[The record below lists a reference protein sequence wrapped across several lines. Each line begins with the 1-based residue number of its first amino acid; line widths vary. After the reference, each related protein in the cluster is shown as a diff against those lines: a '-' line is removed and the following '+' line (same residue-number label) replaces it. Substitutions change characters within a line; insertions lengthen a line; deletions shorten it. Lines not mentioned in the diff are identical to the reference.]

1 MTLREVC
8 DSIVEECLA
17 LRPTESL
24 LIVGAHQG
32 RPHHHALLWE
42 ASERRG
48 ARALHLAVPP
58 PTAPAGVPAS
68 VIGAAMSGA
77 SAVVLGTPWIFPHDL
92 RRQALTAGARVLSL
106 CTVTDEMLLR
116 AAAGQHERLAR
127 YTRRLAD
134 RIRAASEWVVRTPA
148 GTDLR
153 ARIAGRAVIV
163 LDGLARTPGTWSG
176 LPAGVIAVT
185 PIPGAAEGRL
195 VLDGSVDGYGLVRE
209 PPSVSIVHGRVVDIQ
224 GGEAAEFL
232 RRRFASVDEGGRRL
246 CEVGIGTN
254 PRAAY
259 VGNLVEDERVRGS
272 SHVGFGGNIHLGGEL
287 ASALHL
293 DATMRRPTI
302 LLDGE
307 PLVVDGVPIIEGP

>member
-24 LIVGAHQG
+24 LIVGACQE
-32 RPHHHALLWE
+32 RPRHHALLWE

-48 ARALHLAVPP
+48 AHALRLAVPP
-58 PTAPAGVPAS
+58 LTATCGVPAA
-68 VIGAAMSGA
+68 VVGAAMSA
-77 SAVVLGTPWIFPHDL
+77 AAAVVLGTPWIFPHDL
-92 RRQALTAGARVLSL
+92 RRQALAAGARVLSL

-116 AAAGQHERLAR
+116 AAAGPHVRLAQ

-134 RIRAASEWVVRTPA
+134 RIRAASEWAVRTPA
-148 GTDLR
+148 GTHLQ
-153 ARIAGRAVIV
+153 ARISGRPVIV
-163 LDGLARTPGTWSG
+163 LDGLARTPGASSG

-185 PIPGAAEGRL
+185 PIPGTADGRL
-195 VLDGSVDGYGLVRE
+195 VLDGSIDGYGLVRE
-209 PPSVSIVHGRVVDIQ
+209 PPSVVIAHGQVVDIT

-232 RRRFASVDEGGRRL
+232 RRRFASTDVAAQRL
-246 CEVGIGTN
+246 CEVGTGTN
-254 PRAAY
+254 PHAAY
-259 VGNLVEDERVRGS
+259 TGNLVEDERVRGS
-272 SHVGFGGNIHLGGEL
+272 SHVGFGGNTHLGGEN
-287 ASALHL
+287 ASPLHF

-307 PLVVDGVPIIEGP
+307 PLVVDGTPVFEGP